1 MAPDR
6 RPNRRHNRRRDPRSQ
21 AAILAACRIRGIA
34 HSARLTNLSLGGCCA
49 HIGRHPAVPG
59 ERVLVRLNPLLVLPA
74 TVKWV
79 AGRQAGLE
87 FASPIHG
94 AILGQFVARR
104 HRERG
109 TLH

>member
-6 RPNRRHNRRRDPRSQ
+6 SLNRRKDARSE
-21 AAILAACRIRGIA
+21 AAIVAACRIRGIA
-34 HSARLTNLSLGGCCA
+34 HSARLTNLSMNGCCA
-49 HIGRHPAVPG
+49 DIDRHPAIPG

-87 FASPIHG
+87 FENPIHG
-94 AILGQFVARR
+94 AILGQFAARR
-104 HRERG
+104 GRERG